1 MTIYDL
7 LDFLKIHQAADNK
20 KLIKKANKTNKTNKT
35 NKKMNKQ
42 KKNKPMILVDMRSNL
57 LSQTNVIGNV
67 GIELEIADE
76 RCILNNTNN
85 KERTLEELNYSLE
98 KEYEQDCWN
107 HEEEKERYT
116 NFYDLELCVLMPVD
130 KNNEDYNLYPVES
143 IQEIDEY
150 ILFIC

>member
-20 KLIKKANKTNKTNKT
+20 KLIKKANKT

>member
-7 LDFLKIHQAADNK
+7 SDFLKIHQTAEK
-20 KLIKKANKTNKTNKT
+20 KSIKKATQPNKTNKT
-35 NKKMNKQ
+35 NKKIVQQKQ
-42 KKNKPMILVDMRSNL
+42 NKPMILVDMRSNF
-57 LSQTNVIGNV
+57 LSQMNVIGNV

-85 KERTLEELNYSLE
+85 KECTLEELNYSLE
-98 KEYEQDCWN
+98 KEYEQDCWH

-116 NFYDLELCVLMPVD
+116 NFYDLELCVLMSVD

-143 IQEIDEY
+143 IQETDEY
-150 ILFIC
+150 FLFIC

>member
-20 KLIKKANKTNKTNKT
+20 KLIKKANKTNKT

-67 GIELEIADE
+67 G
-76 RCILNNTNN
+76 
-85 KERTLEELNYSLE
+85 KMHS
-98 KEYEQDCWN
+98 
-107 HEEEKERYT
+107 
-116 NFYDLELCVLMPVD
+116 
-130 KNNEDYNLYPVES
+130 
-143 IQEIDEY
+143 
-150 ILFIC
+150 

>member
-20 KLIKKANKTNKTNKT
+20 KLIKKANKTNKT

>member
-20 KLIKKANKTNKTNKT
+20 KSIKKANETNRINKT
-35 NKKMNKQ
+35 NKKINKQ
-42 KKNKPMILVDMRSNL
+42 KQNKPMILVDMRSNF
-57 LSQTNVIGNV
+57 LSQMNVIGNV

-85 KERTLEELNYSLE
+85 KECTLEELNYSLE
-98 KEYEQDCWN
+98 KEYEQDCWH

-130 KNNEDYNLYPVES
+130 KNKEDYNLYPVES
-143 IQEIDEY
+143 IQETDEY
-150 ILFIC
+150 FLFIC

>member
-67 GIELEIADE
+67 GIELEIVDE

-85 KERTLEELNYSLE
+85 KECTLEELNYSLE
-98 KEYEQDCWN
+98 KEYEQDCWH

-130 KNNEDYNLYPVES
+130 KNNKDYNLYPVES
-143 IQEIDEY
+143 IQETDEY
-150 ILFIC
+150 FLFIC